1 MSREARD
8 CAWHRADTNG
18 TIDFRSP
25 KKFVAILCGL
35 GVSRVLILYLPLTL
49 FFPYFSPCL
58 RAASLPWRASVVG
71 FAFAFAFTFAFAFAF
86 ALAFAF
92 TQRPKASL

>member
-1 MSREARD
+1 VAQSGYKWDHRFSLAEEICSNSLWSR
-8 CAWHRADTNG
+8 CFSG
-18 TIDFRSP
+18 FDFV
-25 KKFVAILCGL
+25 FA
-35 GVSRVLILYLPLTL
+35 LTL

-92 TQRPKASL
+92 TQRPKAKSLFVAKY